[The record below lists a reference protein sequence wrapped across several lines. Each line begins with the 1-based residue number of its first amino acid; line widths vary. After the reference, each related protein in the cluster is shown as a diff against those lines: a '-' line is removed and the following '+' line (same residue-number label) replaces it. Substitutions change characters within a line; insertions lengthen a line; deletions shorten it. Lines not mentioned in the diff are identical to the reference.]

1 MCGPAG
7 SICICSCIC
16 ILLVRVH
23 AFQLCLQ
30 PPSVE
35 RGGDTLHPTNRH
47 PEPVTQDDQYC
58 RLSFYSDFV
67 CAGNFFSL
75 LVATME

>member
-7 SICICSCIC
+7 SICICIC

-30 PPSVE
+30 HLPVE

-47 PEPVTQDDQYC
+47 TEPVTQDAQYC
-58 RLSFYSDFV
+58 RFLFILIL
-67 CAGNFFSL
+67 CARATF
-75 LVATME
+75 LVSWWQQ